1 MPTTQLPIKV
11 RWKYKKWH
19 LICFLNPSQA
29 AEVQMHIYDVLSE
42 CHKLLSTFVLRGLHH
57 VMPCL
62 HLLIASAEPR
72 FVFCYRRWLEL
83 FQPLVTLTMDLFVI
97 NSWTPAMGILII
109 QIICSHQS
117 ASTPSYIL
125 VGYISISPS
134 SYFITVVSNIPVR
147 EKMCRFLPL
156 WDFLILPWG
165 FCRHLHWFLQP
176 PHLFA
181 VSLHLIVEF
190 SQVLVLMGLNEDG
203 LIEFSVR
210 WRCQQTL
217 INQLIKWNV
226 KLWIQNTLFKKI
238 TTEADD
244 VKILKAHHL

>member
-1 MPTTQLPIKV
+1 MNTS
-11 RWKYKKWH
+11 YG
-19 LICFLNPSQA
+19 
-29 AEVQMHIYDVLSE
+29 HIDYSDNLFSSISLDTFIYPCWLHIDLSFVLLHYRCKQYS
-42 CHKLLSTFVLRGLHH
+42 CKRKNVPVSSSVGFPYSSSRLLS
-57 VMPCL
+57 
-62 HLLIASAEPR
+62 ASS
-72 FVFCYRRWLEL
+72 L
-83 FQPLVTLTMDLFVI
+83 
-97 NSWTPAMGILII
+97 
-109 QIICSHQS
+109 
-117 ASTPSYIL
+117 
-125 VGYISISPS
+125 ISP
-134 SYFITVVSNIPVR
+134 T
-147 EKMCRFLPL
+147 
-156 WDFLILPWG
+156 
-165 FCRHLHWFLQP
+165 

-181 VSLHLIVEF
+181 VSLRLIVEF